1 MQQVRL
7 QQAANQQRALARKA
21 QSLQQTQFVASVR
34 SQMARSGDPEAM
46 ATAFDG
52 GSIRP
57 WLLQQR
63 RQQVEAAQNRRKE
76 AQELL
81 ARHGDR

>member
-1 MQQVRL
+1 MQQVRM
-7 QQAANQQRALARKA
+7 QQVTNQQRALARRA
-21 QSLQQTQFVASVR
+21 QTIQQTQFVASVR
-34 SQMARSGDPEAM
+34 AQMARSGDEEAM
-46 ATAFDG
+46 STAFDG

-63 RQQVEAAQNRRKE
+63 RQQVEAAQNRRRE

>member
-1 MQQVRL
+1 MQQVRV
-7 QQAANQQRALARKA
+7 QQAANQQRDLARQA
-21 QSLQQTQFVASVR
+21 QSIQQTHFVASVR
-34 SQMARSGDPEAM
+34 AQMARSGDPEAM
-46 ATAFDG
+46 TAAIDG

-63 RQQVEAAQNRRKE
+63 RQQVEAAQNRRRE
-76 AQELL
+76 AQDLL

>member
-1 MQQVRL
+1 MQQVRV
-7 QQAANQQRALARKA
+7 QQAANQQRALARQA
-21 QSLQQTQFVASVR
+21 QSIQQTHFVASVR
-34 SQMARSGDPEAM
+34 AQMARRGDPEAM
-46 ATAFDG
+46 TAAIDG

-63 RQQVEAAQNRRKE
+63 RQQVEAAQNRRRE
-76 AQELL
+76 AQDLL